1 MCYYLEMKGSEGL
14 TTDSISFYGK
24 IVKVLQKRDGYRF
37 AIDALLLAD
46 FVKAKAEDNIIDL
59 GTGTGIIALLLASRF
74 PSAKVTGIE
83 LQKSLFLLAQRN
95 VKLNRFDARAF
106 IERLPIADTPMRFK
120 RENFDCIVSN
130 PPYRRLMSGRINP
143 EEEKAIARH
152 ELKTSLEEIIRAG
165 EYLLNK
171 RGRLYLIY
179 LPERLTELIYHL
191 KRYMLEPKRI
201 RPVYSREG
209 EDAVF
214 ILIEAVKAGREGMKI
229 ERPLYI
235 YDKSGDYTED
245 VKKIYG
251 RETD

>member
-1 MCYYLEMKGSEGL
+1 MKGAEGF
-14 TTDSISFYGK
+14 TTDSISFHGK
-24 IVKVLQKRDGYRF
+24 IVKVLQKRGGYRF

-46 FVKAKAEDNIIDL
+46 FVKAKAEDSIIDL
-59 GTGTGIIALLLASRF
+59 GTGTGIIALLLASKF
-74 PSAKVTGIE
+74 PSVKITGIE
-83 LQKSLFLLAQRN
+83 LQKSLFSLAQRN
-95 VKLNRFDARAF
+95 VKLNRFDARVI
-106 IERLPIADTPMRFK
+106 IENLSIADMPKRFRK
-120 RENFDCIVSN
+120 EGFDCIVSN
-130 PPYRRLMSGRINP
+130 PPYRRLMSGRINL

-171 RGRLYLIY
+171 RGRLYLVY
-179 LPERLTELIYHL
+179 LPERLAELIYHL

-209 EDAVF
+209 EDAAF
-214 ILIEAVKAGREGMKI
+214 ILIEAVKGGRKGMKI

>member
-1 MCYYLEMKGSEGL
+1 
-14 TTDSISFYGK
+14 
-24 IVKVLQKRDGYRF
+24 
-37 AIDALLLAD
+37 
-46 FVKAKAEDNIIDL
+46 
-59 GTGTGIIALLLASRF
+59 
-74 PSAKVTGIE
+74 
-83 LQKSLFLLAQRN
+83 
-95 VKLNRFDARAF
+95 
-106 IERLPIADTPMRFK
+106 
-120 RENFDCIVSN
+120 
-130 PPYRRLMSGRINP
+130 MSGRINP

>member
-1 MCYYLEMKGSEGL
+1 MCYYLEMKGAERL
-14 TTDSISFYGK
+14 TTDSISFHGK
-24 IVKVLQKRDGYRF
+24 IVKVLQKRGGYRF

-46 FVKAKAEDNIIDL
+46 FVKAKAEDSIIDL

-74 PSAKVTGIE
+74 PNVKVTGIE
-83 LQKSLFLLAQRN
+83 LQKSLFSLAQRN

-152 ELKTSLEEIIRAG
+152 ELKTSLEEIIRTG

-171 RGRLYLIY
+171 RGRLYLVY

-245 VKKIYG
+245 VKKIYNRG
-251 RETD
+251 TD